1 MLTAVWMVLGALRIG
16 GLVLL
21 GILGLLFLVLLLV
34 LFVPVRYRIQGSF
47 YGEPKGWAGVSWLCR
62 VLCVK
67 AVYENRL
74 IVTARILG
82 FRVFR
87 MEKVF
92 GKGDVDK
99 TGDESAEGKT
109 EIGKGK
115 RKREE
120 TGAGWP
126 GQKAEEAEAARLNQK
141 TEREETEEPSQKAEE
156 TEAGR
161 PSQKAEEMEAEGE
174 VQKGEEAEAGREVQK
189 GEEAEAERSGQR
201 AEAGKD
207 GRRVGSGFGKGK
219 KRGERKRKRKIEGF
233 SFGGICGKLKE
244 IVRRLREGMKRLQE
258 SLHEVGEKKEHW
270 MAIFSDE
277 ANQRTF
283 RLLKRQVWAL
293 CRHVLPGKA
302 AGRVRFGFEDPYIT
316 GQVLTYIS
324 PFYGLYA
331 RRVQVIPAFGESVM
345 EGEGV
350 LKGRIRMGTVLL
362 IGIRMLFDRNF
373 RGLLKKYLRA

>member
-126 GQKAEEAEAARLNQK
+126 GQKAEEAEADRLNQK
-141 TEREETEEPSQKAEE
+141 TEREETEEPS
-156 TEAGR
+156 
-161 PSQKAEEMEAEGE
+161 
-174 VQKGEEAEAGREVQK
+174 
-189 GEEAEAERSGQR
+189 
-201 AEAGKD
+201 
-207 GRRVGSGFGKGK
+207 
-219 KRGERKRKRKIEGF
+219 
-233 SFGGICGKLKE
+233 
-244 IVRRLREGMKRLQE
+244 
-258 SLHEVGEKKEHW
+258 
-270 MAIFSDE
+270 
-277 ANQRTF
+277 
-283 RLLKRQVWAL
+283 
-293 CRHVLPGKA
+293 
-302 AGRVRFGFEDPYIT
+302 
-316 GQVLTYIS
+316 
-324 PFYGLYA
+324 
-331 RRVQVIPAFGESVM
+331 
-345 EGEGV
+345 
-350 LKGRIRMGTVLL
+350 
-362 IGIRMLFDRNF
+362 
-373 RGLLKKYLRA
+373 